1 MKKHI
6 LAVCACCLFLVL
18 ASLLSCC
25 GWRPA
30 SDGARA
36 DHIWVYG
43 ESALISAETDGVLT
57 LEGEGE
63 SERITAVSGSGTC
76 VDRGLLLWQL
86 PPGEYRLFWDDEPL
100 LAADNHLPEGYTLP
114 RPDGR
119 KHWVFGKDREGRLT
133 LTVSQVS
140 ELPEGWYDVIVD
152 AGHGGRDTGAEG
164 GGYTEA
170 ELNLESAQKL
180 AALLRGYGLTVTLTR
195 DGPEVPGGA
204 AAEDDPYADGA
215 RVDLIYASHAPYLL
229 SCHLN
234 ASAEGAAEGF
244 QIYCSVASSPDWA
257 EAVAD
262 ALREAGAIENN
273 GGKGLLAHGVYQR
286 GSQYSL
292 EPRDYYFIL
301 RETGGNALSPE
312 KYLAR
317 HRDKRRTLSTG
328 AQGLLLEFAF
338 MDNEADLRLWLDQ
351 RERWLSAT
359 AAACAEYWQ
368 LI

>member
-1 MKKHI
+1 MKKHK
-6 LAVCACCLFLVL
+6 LAVYVCCLAL
-18 ASLLSCC
+18 AALLSGC
-25 GWRPA
+25 GRGPA
-30 SDGARA
+30 SDGALA

-43 ESALISAETDGVLT
+43 ESALIAAATDGVLT

-63 SERITAVSGSGTC
+63 SERTTAVSGSGTY

-86 PPGEYRLFWDDEPL
+86 PPGSYRFYWDDMPL
-100 LAADNHLPEGYTLP
+100 LAADNHLPQGYTLP
-114 RPDGR
+114 RPEGR
-119 KHWVFGKDREGRLT
+119 KHWAFGKDKEGRLT
-133 LTVSQVS
+133 LTVTEVS
-140 ELPEGWYDVIVD
+140 DLPEGWYDVTVD
-152 AGHGGRDTGAEG
+152 AGHGGKDTGALG

-170 ELNLESAQKL
+170 ELDLESAREL
-180 AALLRGYGLTVTLTR
+180 AELLRGWGLAVTLTR
-195 DGPEVPGGA
+195 CDDEVPGGE

-234 ASAEGAAEGF
+234 ASAEGKASGF

-262 ALREAGAIENN
+262 ALREAGAYENN

-286 GSQYSL
+286 GSQYSM

-301 RETGGNALSPE
+301 RETGGNALSPD

-317 HRDKRRTLSTG
+317 HRDARQTLSTG

-338 MDNEADLRLWLDQ
+338 MDNEADLRLWLDR
-351 RERWLSAT
+351 RELWLSAT
-359 AAACAEYWQ
+359 ARACAEYWQ